1 MKLILSLITLLF
13 AVPFVQAQVVVTNPI
28 SDILSQTMHVEDIA
42 KTVEMINN
50 QVKQITTL
58 TQQLQQIQAYVKAFG
73 DPEKLTQITGADQLI
88 SSLKQTGVGKTIGE
102 LRQLS
107 NGVEALHYNANGLYQ
122 SLGDTFTTPSGAS
135 VSRSTDLYKKFGA
148 VQQGSQNFQSVTD
161 DVLSRRKTLRS
172 QIAATTHQL
181 QAATTD
187 AETQKLTGVL
197 VGYNAELQ
205 AVDREIEHAAA
216 QVATQDAENRADT
229 ERQEQALR
237 EERQALME
245 EGVKRYSE
253 VFKLESSA
261 PKFPT
266 NR

>member
-1 MKLILSLITLLF
+1 MKFILSLIALFF
-13 AVPFVQAQVVVTNPI
+13 AVPFAQAQVVVTNPA
-28 SDILSQTMHVEDIA
+28 SDMLSQVLHTEDIA

-58 TQQLQQIQAYVKAFG
+58 TQQLQQIQSYVKAFG
-73 DPEKLTQITGADQLI
+73 DPAKLTQITGADQLI
-88 SSLKQTGVGKTIGE
+88 SSLKESGVGKTISE
-102 LRQLS
+102 LQKLS
-107 NGVEALHYNANGLYQ
+107 SGVEALQYNANGLYQ
-122 SLGDTFTTPSGAS
+122 SLGNTFTTPGGTS

-148 VQQGSQNFQSVTD
+148 VQQGAENFQTVTD
-161 DVLSRRKTLRS
+161 DVLTRRKKLRS
-172 QIAATTHQL
+172 QIAETTQQL
-181 QAATTD
+181 QAATTN

-205 AVDREIEHAAA
+205 AVDREIDHAAA
-216 QVATQDAENRADT
+216 QVTTQDAENRADS
-229 ERQEQALR
+229 EKQEQALR
-237 EERQALME
+237 EERQAQME

>member
-1 MKLILSLITLLF
+1 MLF
-13 AVPFVQAQVVVTNPI
+13 AAPLVQAQVVVTNPI

-58 TQQLQQIQAYVKAFG
+58 TQELQQIQAYVKAFG
-73 DPEKLTQITGADQLI
+73 DPAKLTQITGADQLI
-88 SSLKQTGVGKTIGE
+88 SSLKQSGVGKTIGE

-107 NGVEALHYNANGLYQ
+107 NGVEALQYNANGLYQ
-122 SLGDTFTTPSGAS
+122 SLGDTFTTPGGAS

-148 VQQGSQNFQSVTD
+148 VQQGSQNFQSVTEN
-161 DVLSRRKTLRS
+161 VLSRRKTLRD
-172 QIAATTHQL
+172 QIAATTQQL

-197 VGYNAELQ
+197 IGYNAELQ
-205 AVDREIEHAAA
+205 AVDREIDHAAA
-216 QVATQDAENRADT
+216 QVATQDAENRADS